1 VFDMGSPGR
10 RKALT
15 WSNISRVTLSEAPAH
30 SPIRVV
36 LVDDSEDL
44 RCVVRMALERELD
57 FVVVAEAADGQEAVS
72 TVAAHKPH
80 LVLLDIAMPVMDG
93 LQALTLIR
101 EESPGSI
108 VVMLSA
114 FTASTGAI
122 ERALSLGA
130 HGYIQ
135 KGGGAPA
142 MIAELRAVLSR
153 FASPVPAARAGVQPA

>member
-1 VFDMGSPGR
+1 
-10 RKALT
+10 
-15 WSNISRVTLSEAPAH
+15 VTSKVA

-44 RCVVRMALERELD
+44 RLLVRLALEREAD
-57 FVVVAEAADGQEAVS
+57 FTIVAEAADGEAG
-72 TVAAHKPH
+72 VAAVAAQKPH

-114 FTASTGAI
+114 FTVSSGALD
-122 ERALSLGA
+122 RAMALGA
-130 HGYIQ
+130 HGYIE
-135 KGGGAPA
+135 KGGVEA
-142 MIAELRAVLSR
+142 MITQLREVLAR
-153 FASPVPAARAGVQPA
+153 EFGVPGRRASGARDPYADA

>member
-1 VFDMGSPGR
+1 M
-10 RKALT
+10 ALK
-15 WSNISRVTLSEAPAH
+15 VA

-36 LVDDSEDL
+36 LIDDSDDL
-44 RCVVRMALERELD
+44 RLLVRLALEREAD
-57 FVVVAEAADGQEAVS
+57 FTIVAEAADGEAGVA

-114 FTASTGAI
+114 FTVSSGTL
-122 ERALSLGA
+122 ERAKSLGA
-130 HGYIQ
+130 HGYIE
-135 KGGGAPA
+135 KGGVEN
-142 MIAELRAVLSR
+142 MIAELRAVLAR
-153 FASPVPAARAGVQPA
+153 EFGVPGRRTSGAQA

>member
-1 VFDMGSPGR
+1 
-10 RKALT
+10 
-15 WSNISRVTLSEAPAH
+15 VTSKVA

-44 RCVVRMALERELD
+44 RLLVRLALEREAD
-57 FVVVAEAADGQEAVS
+57 FTIVAEAGDGEAG
-72 TVAAHKPH
+72 VAAVAAQKPH

-114 FTASTGAI
+114 FTVSSGALD
-122 ERALSLGA
+122 RAMALGA
-130 HGYIQ
+130 HGYIE
-135 KGGGAPA
+135 KGGVEA
-142 MIAELRAVLSR
+142 MIAQLREVLAR
-153 FASPVPAARAGVQPA
+153 EFGVPGRRASGAREPYADA